1 MIQYYRAAI
10 VATYIQTKMKEH
22 NLPYGIEYYNELE
35 DLMKEAETYYDE
47 YFKPD

>member
-10 VATYIQTKMKEH
+10 IGTYIQVKMKEH
-22 NLPYGIEYYNELE
+22 NLPYGIEYYNELQNV
-35 DLMKEAETYYDE
+35 MKEAEAYYDE